1 MDMHP
6 DIQYQ
11 LCRMEQDERI
21 RKALRYQQVR
31 EALAARRLNQ
41 APTRPVARLKNR
53 LVTVLSAAFATQRT

>member
-21 RKALRYQQVR
+21 REALRHQQVR
-31 EALAARRLNQ
+31 EAIAAAKLNQ
-41 APTRPVARLKNR
+41 ASTRRVPRLKNR
-53 LVTVLSAAFATQRT
+53 LVAVLSAAIATLRT